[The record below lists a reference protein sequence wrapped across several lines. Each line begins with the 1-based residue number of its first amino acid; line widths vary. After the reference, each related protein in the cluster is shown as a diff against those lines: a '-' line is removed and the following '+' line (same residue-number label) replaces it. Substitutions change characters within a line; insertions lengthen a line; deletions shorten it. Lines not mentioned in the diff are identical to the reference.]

1 MKSLH
6 LFGVND
12 VETRLCAVEVV
23 AHREQDAIILICSLW
38 VGNETHLLTKGL
50 LGSPCGSDATELVIV
65 LDKRPAKILIELL
78 GGPNVGQVG
87 VLGLLTLQDF
97 IILRQVDAS
106 LVDGEEI
113 FDIDCAFFKIKG
125 EPVIS

>member
-6 LFGVND
+6 FFGIND
-12 VETRLCAVEVV
+12 VETRLSAVEVV
-23 AHREQDAIILICSLW
+23 ANREQDAIILIRSLW

-50 LGSPCGSDATELVIV
+50 LGSPLGSDATKLVIV
-65 LDKRPAKILIELL
+65 LDKGPAKILIELL

-113 FDIDCAFFKIKG
+113 FDIHSTFFKVKG